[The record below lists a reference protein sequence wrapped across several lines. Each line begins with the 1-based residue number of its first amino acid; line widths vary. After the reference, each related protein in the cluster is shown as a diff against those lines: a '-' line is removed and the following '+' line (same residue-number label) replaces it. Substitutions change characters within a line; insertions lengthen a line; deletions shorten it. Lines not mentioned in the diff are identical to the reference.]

1 MNKEKSFVFFPEH
14 RLTPEY
20 PFGVWLAGS
29 YALAKG
35 IMWLYLSNP
44 SPGILLFPFFLLF
57 GFGVWNFK
65 RWAFWGL
72 IGVTSFE
79 LVFYLLTP
87 VFPMISPFVEY
98 GIDIRFGPIE
108 RLFHLLVGPA
118 GDLILLVAILGSVR
132 HFPKNKLV
140 PNREK

>member
-72 IGVTSFE
+72 
-79 LVFYLLTP
+79 
-87 VFPMISPFVEY
+87 
-98 GIDIRFGPIE
+98 
-108 RLFHLLVGPA
+108 
-118 GDLILLVAILGSVR
+118 LVAFRQKKIGRIRNELKRPVNKSKKMFIHSILVVSAV
-132 HFPKNKLV
+132 
-140 PNREK
+140 